1 MGVRLFYVYVDQ
13 PRRTVICA
21 SAVTVLYPL
30 IICIAPCDTNRDAHL
45 EPVAQTAAVKPDG

>member
-1 MGVRLFYVYVDQ
+1 VLFYVYVDQ